1 MCTKIKKSFFLLS
14 AICFGI
20 GASTLGYG
28 QDSHPNNFGAINV
41 EAKKKT
47 MKTIQKQVISFN
59 SNWKYGN
66 NSKINSGKA
75 ILYKNVNG
83 KNKKY
88 TVCINAGHGTK
99 GGESKQTLCHPDGT
113 PKVTGGSTK
122 KGAIYATAIAT
133 GMTFTNGVPES
144 QITLK
149 EAKILKKKLLK
160 AGYNVLMIR
169 ESNDVQL
176 DNIARTLIAN
186 QYADCHIALHW
197 DSTASDKGAFYISTP
212 EGSYRNMEPVKSNW
226 KKHHQL
232 GDCLLNGLKQKNVKI
247 FSSGKMAIDLTQ
259 TSYSTIPSIDI
270 ELGDRSSDC
279 SYKNLENIADGI
291 VLGVHSFFS
300 IK

>member
-1 MCTKIKKSFFLLS
+1 MYRKIRKSIFVLS

-28 QDSHPNNFGAINV
+28 QNIHPTNFGFVHV
-41 EAKKKT
+41 EAKSKSN
-47 MKTIQKQVISFN
+47 KTIQKQVISFN
-59 SNWKYGN
+59 SSWKYGK

-75 ILYKNVNG
+75 ILYKNING

-99 GGESKQTLCHPDGT
+99 GGENKQTLCHPDGT

-197 DSTASDKGAFYISTP
+197 DSTASNKGAFYISTP

-232 GDCLLNGLKQKNVKI
+232 GDCLLNGLKKKKVKI

-279 SYKNLENIADGI
+279 SYKNLETIADGI
-291 VLGVHSFFS
+291 VLGIHSFFQ
-300 IK
+300 

>member
-1 MCTKIKKSFFLLS
+1 MYKKLKYSFLFLLL
-14 AICFGI
+14 AICCCSSELSIYGVLNSI
-20 GASTLGYG
+20 GTVS
-28 QDSHPNNFGAINV
+28 V
-41 EAKKKT
+41 EAKKKSST
-47 MKTIQKQVISFN
+47 VKKQVISFN
-59 SNWKYGN
+59 SNWKYGK

-75 ILYKNVNG
+75 VLYKNING
-83 KNKKY
+83 KNNKY
-88 TVCINAGHGTK
+88 TICINAGHGTK

-122 KGAIYATAIAT
+122 KGAVYATSIAS
-133 GMTFTNGVPES
+133 GMIFTNGVPES
-144 QITLK
+144 KITLK
-149 EAKILKKKLLK
+149 EAKILKSKLLK

-169 ESNDVQL
+169 ESDDVQL

-197 DSTASDKGAFYISTP
+197 DSTASNKGAFYISTP

-232 GDCLLNGLKQKNVKI
+232 GECLINGLKKKNIKI

-279 SYKNLENIADGI
+279 SDKNLEKLADGI
-291 VLGVHSFFS
+291 VIGIQSFFP
-300 IK
+300 